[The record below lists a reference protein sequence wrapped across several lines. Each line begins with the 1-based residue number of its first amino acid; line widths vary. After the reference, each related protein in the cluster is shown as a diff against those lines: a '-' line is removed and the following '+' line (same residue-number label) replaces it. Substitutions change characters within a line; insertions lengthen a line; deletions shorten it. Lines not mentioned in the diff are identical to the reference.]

1 MNYPN
6 DTLTY
11 ITAHIASLPES
22 KSSELFILYQRIS
35 ALFKNDQLWF
45 DDGKNSDGK
54 VVTNPT
60 IGFGNLQLETV
71 KGKTKDVFQVGLS
84 AHSTG
89 ISVYIIGLKDK
100 TLLNQFIG
108 NKLGKAKITGYCIN
122 FKSLKDIDLEVLISA
137 IQFGISQVKE
147 LK

>member
-11 ITAHIASLPES
+11 ITAHIANLPES
-22 KSSELFILYQRIS
+22 KSSELLVLYQRIS

-45 DDGKNSDGK
+45 DDGKNSAGK

-71 KGKTKDVFQVGLS
+71 KRKTKDVFQVGLS

-89 ISVYIIGLKDK
+89 ISVYIIGLKFK

>member
-22 KSSELFILYQRIS
+22 KSSELFVLYQRIS

-84 AHSTG
+84 AHSIG

-122 FKSLKDIDLEVLISA
+122 FKSLKDIDLEVLLNA

>member
-6 DTLTY
+6 DTLTH

-22 KSSELFILYQRIS
+22 KSGELLVLYQRIS

>member
-6 DTLTY
+6 DTLTH
-11 ITAHIASLPES
+11 ITAHIASLTES
-22 KSSELFILYQRIS
+22 KSSELLVLYQHIS

-45 DDGKNSDGK
+45 DDGKNSAGK

>member
-6 DTLTY
+6 DTLTH
-11 ITAHIASLPES
+11 ITAHIASITES
-22 KSSELFILYQRIS
+22 KSSELLVLYQHIS

-71 KGKTKDVFQVGLS
+71 KGKK
-84 AHSTG
+84 
-89 ISVYIIGLKDK
+89 K
-100 TLLNQFIG
+100 TFS
-108 NKLGKAKITGYCIN
+108 K
-122 FKSLKDIDLEVLISA
+122 
-137 IQFGISQVKE
+137 
-147 LK
+147 

>member
-6 DTLTY
+6 DTLTH
-11 ITAHIASLPES
+11 ITAHIANLPES
-22 KSSELFILYQRIS
+22 KSSELLVLYQRIS

-71 KGKTKDVFQVGLS
+71 KGKTKDIFQVGLS
-84 AHSTG
+84 SHSTG

-108 NKLGKAKITGYCIN
+108 NKLGKAKITGYCIK
-122 FKSLKDIDLEVLISA
+122 FKSLKDIDLEVLLNA

>member
-6 DTLTY
+6 DTLTH
-11 ITAHIASLPES
+11 ITAHIASITES
-22 KSSELFILYQRIS
+22 KSSELLVLYQHIS

-108 NKLGKAKITGYCIN
+108 NKLGKAKITGYCIK
-122 FKSLKDIDLEVLISA
+122 FKSLKDIDLEVLLNA

>member
-6 DTLTY
+6 DTLTH
-11 ITAHIASLPES
+11 ITAHIASLTES
-22 KSSELFILYQRIS
+22 KSSELLVLYQHIS
-35 ALFKNDQLWF
+35 ALFNNDQLWF

-84 AHSTG
+84 GHSTG

-108 NKLGKAKITGYCIN
+108 NKLGKAKITGYCIK
-122 FKSLKDIDLEVLISA
+122 FKSLKDIDLEVLLNA

>member
-6 DTLTY
+6 DTLTH
-11 ITAHIASLPES
+11 ITAHIASITES
-22 KSSELFILYQRIS
+22 KSSELLVLYQHIS

-84 AHSTG
+84 GHSTG

-108 NKLGKAKITGYCIN
+108 NKLGKAKITGYCIK
-122 FKSLKDIDLEVLISA
+122 FKSLKDIDLEVLLNA

>member
-22 KSSELFILYQRIS
+22 KSGELLVLYQRIS

-45 DDGKNSDGK
+45 DDGKNSAGK